1 MTERLGYKHVED
13 FLRDQTSGELAG
25 WLAYLLVDDEVQ
37 TQRMALAVNR
47 AFTGGKA
54 QSGKRVVDDD
64 EDEEV
69 IDTTKPE
76 FAEKFKGFTN
86 TPLVPP
92 RGLPQRRMNT
102 EMLIG

>member
-1 MTERLGYKHVED
+1 LGYRHVED

-47 AFTGGKA
+47 AFVGGKT
-54 QSGKRVVDDD
+54 QSGRRVVDDD
-64 EDEEV
+64 EDEEI

-76 FAEKFKGFTN
+76 FAQHFKGFTN
-86 TPLVPP
+86 TLPQARQSV
-92 RGLPQRRMNT
+92 PQRRQMNT
-102 EMLIG
+102 EILFG